1 MLVRFQQRVPFRR
14 GRGIAAVT
22 ALKIACIVG
31 ARPNFMKMAPL
42 LSAMRGHLVLEP
54 VLIHTGQHYDT
65 AMSGQFLDALEIP
78 SPDYHLGVGSGT
90 HAAQT
95 AAVMVALDKLFR
107 DGLELDL
114 VLVVGDV
121 NSTMAAA
128 LVAAKAGIRVA
139 HVEAGLRSFDRGMP
153 EEVNRVVTDALSDL
167 LFVTERSAIANLT
180 REGIAEDRIF
190 FVGNVMI
197 DTLLK
202 YRDRAAELQMPGR
215 YGVAAGD
222 YALVTLHRPSNVDDT
237 TRLEPVMRALE
248 ELSTRVPVIFPVHP
262 RTRVAL
268 EGLGYS
274 RPGGGGRLQLLDPL
288 GYVEFVGLMA
298 EARLVLTDS
307 GGVQEETTVLGVP
320 CLTLRENTERP
331 VTITEGTNRLV
342 GTDPAA
348 IARAAAE
355 ALEAAPAPA
364 RWPELWD
371 GRAAERIVDA
381 LSGLHRR

>member
-1 MLVRFQQRVPFRR
+1 
-14 GRGIAAVT
+14 VT

-42 LSAMRGHLVLEP
+42 LAAMRGHSALEP
-54 VLIHTGQHYDT
+54 VLIHTGQHYDA

-78 SPDYHLGVGSGT
+78 PPDHHLGVGSGT

-107 DGLELDL
+107 DGLEADL

-128 LVAAKAGIRVA
+128 LVAAKAGIRLA

-167 LFVTERSAIANLT
+167 LFVTERSAIANLA
-180 REGIAEDRIF
+180 REGVAEDRIF

-215 YGVAAGD
+215 YGLAAGD

-237 TRLEPVMRALE
+237 ARLEPVMRALE

-262 RTRVAL
+262 RTRAAL

-274 RPGGGGRLQLLDPL
+274 GAGGGGRLQLLDPL

-342 GTDPAA
+342 GSDPAA
-348 IARAAAE
+348 ITRAAAE
-355 ALEAAPAPA
+355 ALEAAPGPA
-364 RWPELWD
+364 RRPELWD
-371 GRAAERIVDA
+371 GRAAKRIVEV
-381 LSGLHRR
+381 LCRP